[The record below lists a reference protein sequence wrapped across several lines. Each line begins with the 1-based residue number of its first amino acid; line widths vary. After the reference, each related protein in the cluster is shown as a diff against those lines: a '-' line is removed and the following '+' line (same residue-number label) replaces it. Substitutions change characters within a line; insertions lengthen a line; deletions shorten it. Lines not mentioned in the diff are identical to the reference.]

1 MAAAEPLEEPDAGA
15 SRRAEPAFPDQPA
28 GVQGLS
34 SEGKPGAVVEL
45 HLRRSHDQLP
55 AEVDGSTEMAAAQ
68 AVRETRRYPIE
79 APGGHRELLS
89 NQGPHGCSRSREWEH
104 PDAHQSRA
112 RLQESA
118 LPPAQGQATVGQQ
131 PRTPRRAPNH
141 ESHVICS
148 LCQILAQRANLMV
161 EPVFMA
167 VNGPRPMGTGLPA
180 HECLHATQA
189 PNVTSGGGACM
200 RTRGFSIIELLV
212 VITII

>member
-1 MAAAEPLEEPDAGA
+1 
-15 SRRAEPAFPDQPA
+15 
-28 GVQGLS
+28 
-34 SEGKPGAVVEL
+34 
-45 HLRRSHDQLP
+45 
-55 AEVDGSTEMAAAQ
+55 STEMAAAQ

-148 LCQILAQRANLMV
+148 LCQILAQRGFFELIRINYVASPDSALFTS
-161 EPVFMA
+161 PSQLSRYHH
-167 VNGPRPMGTGLPA
+167 PRK
-180 HECLHATQA
+180 
-189 PNVTSGGGACM
+189 
-200 RTRGFSIIELLV
+200 
-212 VITII
+212 

>member
-79 APGGHRELLS
+79 IEALGGHRELLS

-118 LPPAQGQATVGQQ
+118 LPAAQGQATVGQQ

-141 ESHVICS
+141 ESHVICP
-148 LCQILAQRANLMV
+148 LCQILAQSGKNHLPSIRGIVTNAVTGDRLRRAFVRLV
-161 EPVFMA
+161 SS
-167 VNGPRPMGTGLPA
+167 MGSDA
-180 HECLHATQA
+180 IYATA
-189 PNVTSGGGACM
+189 TDNEGNFV
-200 RTRGFSIIELLV
+200 IEH
-212 VITII
+212 

>member
-1 MAAAEPLEEPDAGA
+1 MAAAEPLEEPDARA

-79 APGGHRELLS
+79 ALGGHRELLS
-89 NQGPHGCSRSREWEH
+89 NQGPHGSSRSREWEH

-118 LPPAQGQATVGQQ
+118 LPAAQGQATVGQQ
-131 PRTPRRAPNH
+131 PRTPRRSPNH
-141 ESHVICS
+141 ESHVICP
-148 LCQILAQRANLMV
+148 LCQILAQSGFYYRRGARRIREL
-161 EPVFMA
+161 
-167 VNGPRPMGTGLPA
+167 GPEEYLR
-180 HECLHATQA
+180 H
-189 PNVTSGGGACM
+189 
-200 RTRGFSIIELLV
+200 LLE
-212 VITII
+212 

>member
-1 MAAAEPLEEPDAGA
+1 MAAAEPLEEPDARA

-79 APGGHRELLS
+79 ALGGHRELLS
-89 NQGPHGCSRSREWEH
+89 NQGPHGSSRSREWEH

-118 LPPAQGQATVGQQ
+118 LPAAQGQATVGQQ
-131 PRTPRRAPNH
+131 PPTPRRAPNH
-141 ESHVICS
+141 ESHVICP
-148 LCQILAQRANLMV
+148 LCQILAQSEKYKAMREVKLMV
-161 EPVFMA
+161 YQMLHDA
-167 VNGPRPMGTGLPA
+167 GITG
-180 HECLHATQA
+180 
-189 PNVTSGGGACM
+189 
-200 RTRGFSIIELLV
+200 
-212 VITII
+212 

>member
-1 MAAAEPLEEPDAGA
+1 MAAAEPLEEPDARP

-79 APGGHRELLS
+79 IEALGGHRELLS
-89 NQGPHGCSRSREWEH
+89 NQGPHGCSRSREWQH
-104 PDAHQSRA
+104 PDAHQSRP

-118 LPPAQGQATVGQQ
+118 LPAAQSQATFGQQ

-141 ESHVICS
+141 EGHVNMPTLSDSRSERNNQNPTPC
-148 LCQILAQRANLMV
+148 NLY
-161 EPVFMA
+161 
-167 VNGPRPMGTGLPA
+167 R
-180 HECLHATQA
+180 
-189 PNVTSGGGACM
+189 
-200 RTRGFSIIELLV
+200 
-212 VITII
+212 

>member
-1 MAAAEPLEEPDAGA
+1 MAAAEPLEEPDARA

-45 HLRRSHDQLP
+45 PLRRSHDQLP

-148 LCQILAQRANLMV
+148 LCQILAQRKK
-161 EPVFMA
+161 
-167 VNGPRPMGTGLPA
+167 
-180 HECLHATQA
+180 
-189 PNVTSGGGACM
+189 SYIS
-200 RTRGFSIIELLV
+200 RTRRTGRDLKSIHE
-212 VITII
+212 TQN